1 MDRMHEP
8 AVSEHEPVPGARGRS
23 RAEGERSPRGKPDP
37 PGVAS
42 FEPFFEAEHGRLLR
56 ALYLVTG
63 NAQEAEE
70 LMQDAFV
77 AVWERWDRVGAMEEP
92 TGYLYRT
99 AMNRYRSRIRRAARA
114 TRRAVGS
121 VEGGDAFAA
130 ADERDAVAR
139 ALARLPERQRAAI
152 VLTELLGY
160 DSVAAGRILGV
171 KDVTVR
177 SLASQARTALRT
189 ELEDRDE

>member
-8 AVSEHEPVPGARGRS
+8 ASAVSEHEPA
-23 RAEGERSPRGKPDP
+23 PDP
-37 PGVAS
+37 PAVRS
-42 FEPFFEAEHGRLLR
+42 FEAFFEAEHDRLLR

-77 AVWERWDRVGAMEEP
+77 AVWERWDRVGVMEQP

-99 AMNRYRSRIRRAARA
+99 AMNRYRSRLRRAARA
-114 TRRAVGS
+114 TRRVVGAA
-121 VEGGDAFAA
+121 EGGDAFAGV
-130 ADERDAVAR
+130 DERDAVAR

-160 DSVAAGRILGV
+160 GSAEAGRILGV

-189 ELEDRDE
+189 ELGDRDE

>member
-8 AVSEHEPVPGARGRS
+8 ASAVSDEPAVDAPEVP
-23 RAEGERSPRGKPDP
+23 
-37 PGVAS
+37 S
-42 FEPFFEAEHGRLLR
+42 FEAFFEAEHGRLLR

-63 NAQEAEE
+63 NAEEAEE

-77 AVWERWDRVGAMEEP
+77 AVWERWDRVRTMDEP
-92 TGYLYRT
+92 TGYLFRT
-99 AMNRYRSRIRRAARA
+99 AMNRYRSRLRRTARA
-114 TRRAVGS
+114 TRRAVGAA
-121 VEGGDAFAA
+121 EGGDAFAA
-130 ADERDAVAR
+130 AEERDAVAR

-160 DSVAAGRILGV
+160 DSSEAGRILGV

-177 SLASQARTALRT
+177 SLASQARASLRRALG
-189 ELEDRDE
+189 DRDE

>member
-1 MDRMHEP
+1 MHRMSEP
-8 AVSEHEPVPGARGRS
+8 ASAVSERHAPS
-23 RAEGERSPRGKPDP
+23 DP
-37 PGVAS
+37 PARPAS
-42 FEPFFEAEHGRLLR
+42 FEAFFHGEHERLLR

-77 AVWERWDRVGAMEEP
+77 AIWERWDRVVAMDEP

-99 AMNRYRSRIRRAARA
+99 AMNRFRSRLRRTARAARRVIGVA
-114 TRRAVGS
+114 
-121 VEGGDAFAA
+121 EGGDAFAA
-130 ADERDAVAR
+130 ADERDALAR
-139 ALARLPERQRAAI
+139 ALALLPERQRAAL

-160 DSVAAGRILGV
+160 GSEDAGRILGV

-177 SLASQARTALRT
+177 SLASQARAALQNH
-189 ELEDRDE
+189 LEERDE

>member
-1 MDRMHEP
+1 MDRMSEP
-8 AVSEHEPVPGARGRS
+8 ASAVSDRRVPSDPAVGPSFEAFFEVEHE
-23 RAEGERSPRGKPDP
+23 
-37 PGVAS
+37 
-42 FEPFFEAEHGRLLR
+42 RLLR

-63 NAQEAEE
+63 DAQEAEE

-77 AVWERWDRVGAMEEP
+77 AVWERWDRVSLMDEP

-99 AMNRYRSRIRRAARA
+99 AMNRFRSRLRRASRAAR
-114 TRRAVGS
+114 RAIGS

-130 ADERDAVAR
+130 ADERDALAR
-139 ALARLPERQRAAI
+139 ALALLPERQRSAI

-160 DSVAAGRILGV
+160 GSAEAGRILGV

-177 SLASQARTALRT
+177 SLASQARVTLRT
-189 ELEDRDE
+189 HLEDHDE

>member
-1 MDRMHEP
+1 MDRMNDP
-8 AVSEHEPVPGARGRS
+8 ASAVSDRHAPS
-23 RAEGERSPRGKPDP
+23 DP
-37 PGVAS
+37 PAAPAS
-42 FEPFFEAEHGRLLR
+42 FEAFFEAEHGRLLR

-77 AVWERWDRVGAMEEP
+77 AVWERWDRVSAMDEP

-99 AMNRYRSRIRRAARA
+99 AMNRFRSRLRRASRAAR
-114 TRRAVGS
+114 RAIGS
-121 VEGGDAFAA
+121 DEGRDAFAA

-139 ALARLPERQRAAI
+139 AMGRLPERQRSAI

-160 DSVAAGRILGV
+160 DSEEAGRILGV

-177 SLASQARTALRT
+177 SLASQARAALRT
-189 ELEDRDE
+189 HLEEADE